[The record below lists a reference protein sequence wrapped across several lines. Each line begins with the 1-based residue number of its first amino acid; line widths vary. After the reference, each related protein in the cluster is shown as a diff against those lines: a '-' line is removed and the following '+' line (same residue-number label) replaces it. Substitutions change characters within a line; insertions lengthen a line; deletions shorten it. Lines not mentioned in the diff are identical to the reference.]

1 MAVRD
6 INKTSGGGGV
16 SSSSIL
22 RPRKGRKTNS
32 APKSSTTKKSTKT
45 TPNEDTQI
53 VSDEIS
59 NPIENNFD
67 STENTTSVQLDVNTP
82 YLRYIRNPYPSVIGE
97 NPVSNYTREGG
108 VIKLTG
114 KYPENFLQ
122 FNEYPLGEITQTEG
136 SYDFI
141 IQFMDGSLYTS
152 VPYYSELELEFNV
165 GNPYRNLQTVPTV
178 KVDDDMLGNY
188 ASLEKFTI
196 GEQYAEMNMMNNIDT
211 KMEIIK
217 HIDWLSSTG
226 SELRTINSMGKFQH
240 QQTEDLGFSL
250 QPQMDGFE
258 NDPNAPGEESNIEV
272 DIIPPTPPIVT
283 TPTQDTDTSAIKPFT
298 LPNIDYSGLGG
309 IGNIGNLGGN
319 KIICGEL
326 YRQGFL
332 SEEVW
337 AADQE
342 FGKLLYKTNPRIML
356 GYTYWAREVVKYM
369 KNNPTHTKHLYKIF
383 RPWTEHMAYK
393 MGVTDKPNL
402 IGNITQKIGYAYSM
416 IVYNYYQI
424 KWKRFRFTI

>member
-6 INKTSGGGGV
+6 TDDLRDGLNP
-16 SSSSIL
+16 SSIL
-22 RPRKGRKTNS
+22 RPRRGSELS
-32 APKSSTTKKSTKT
+32 APTPPKTRTTYISDDGDSKISTQKDERTSQSS
-45 TPNEDTQI
+45 DTQI
-53 VSDEIS
+53 VKVDTLS
-59 NPIENNFD
+59 
-67 STENTTSVQLDVNTP
+67 STPLNTNTS
-82 YLRYIRNPYPSVIGE
+82 YLKFIRNPYPNIIGE
-97 NPVSNYTREGG
+97 NPLSNYTRENGM
-108 VIKLTG
+108 IKLTG

-122 FNEYPLGEITQTEG
+122 FNEYPLDNITQTVG

-152 VPYYSELELEFNV
+152 ELYYAELELEFGV
-165 GNPYRNLQTVPTV
+165 GNPYRNLQTVATV
-178 KVDDDMLGNY
+178 KVDDTMLSNY
-188 ASLEKFTI
+188 HSLDKFSI
-196 GEQYAEMNMMNNIDT
+196 GEQYAEMNMMNTIDT
-211 KMEIIK
+211 KLDIIK

-226 SELRTINSMGKFQH
+226 SELRSVHGMGKYQH
-240 QQTEDLGFSL
+240 IQTENLGFTL
-250 QPQMDGFE
+250 QEQLDGISS
-258 NDPNAPGEESNIEV
+258 DPNSPGQESTITTEIIDPLPPTVVEPTHV
-272 DIIPPTPPIVT
+272 DIPPRPPRPPII
-283 TPTQDTDTSAIKPFT
+283 PII
-298 LPNIDYSGLGG
+298 NIPG
-309 IGNIGNLGGN
+309 IGNIGGG